1 MDTFLCD
8 VLTVIGTQSF
18 NFFAAR
24 QAKNSAATTFWAPQT
39 RKDGGG
45 RPEMLARLLLKP
57 LRSLHPVSR
66 KATEHGRKEEVEY
79 SIEGGWAS

>member
-1 MDTFLCD
+1 MDAFFCD

-18 NFFAAR
+18 NFFAALE
-24 QAKNSAATTFWAPQT
+24 AKNSAAMSFRAPQA
-39 RKDGGG
+39 RKDGRG
-45 RPEMLARLLLKP
+45 RPEMLARLLHKP

-79 SIEGGWAS
+79 SIEGVWAS